1 MDKKTK
7 ILITG
12 GQGFI
17 GKKFGGTG
25 IKGGTVLADL
35 SKNEIK
41 GLKTTIN
48 LIIAKVNTSSGRWIF
63 EPNLKGCKTK
73 SI

>member
-17 GKKFGGTG
+17 GKKLGAYLSGLGFSEVYSLGGTRTG
-25 IKGGTVLADL
+25 LDL
-35 SKNEIK
+35 
-41 GLKTTIN
+41 G
-48 LIIAKVNTSSGRWIF
+48 
-63 EPNLKGCKTK
+63 
-73 SI
+73 